1 MDTGGGG
8 SCNAPSTCKRPG
20 QLSCSTRRRVACG
33 AACARRLDQ
42 HAYRGLG
49 PRCREL
55 RGSSRGREAE
65 KGQVD
70 QGARAHRPLSSFVGS
85 FSPLIIRSSFLTSPP
100 ATQKG
105 ALNGCT
111 LRGGESCISA
121 PGGEVQPA
129 FLGNFAAPER
139 MRGFFAACGASFG
152 SNSRGEYHQLQT
164 GLLFG
169 LKSTA
174 VT

>member
-1 MDTGGGG
+1 M
-8 SCNAPSTCKRPG
+8 
-20 QLSCSTRRRVACG
+20 RVACG
-33 AACARRLDQ
+33 AASPRRLDQ

-55 RGSSRGREAE
+55 RGSCGGRAVE

-70 QGARAHRPLSSFVGS
+70 QGARAQRPLSSFVGS

-100 ATQKG
+100 ALKKG
-105 ALNGCT
+105 ALNGCS
-111 LRGGESCISA
+111 LRGACRLISA
-121 PGGEVQPA
+121 PGEEVQPA
-129 FLGNFAAPER
+129 FLGNFGAAER

-152 SNSRGEYHQLQT
+152 SNSRGEYHQLQA

-169 LKSTA
+169 LKNPP

>member
-1 MDTGGGG
+1 MNTGGGG
-8 SCNAPSTCKRPG
+8 SCDAPSTCKRPG
-20 QLSCSTRRRVACG
+20 QLSCSARRRVACG
-33 AACARRLDQ
+33 AASPRRLDQ

-55 RGSSRGREAE
+55 CRSCDGRAAE

-85 FSPLIIRSSFLTSPP
+85 FSPLIIRSSFLTSPS
-100 ATQKG
+100 ATQQG

-111 LRGGESCISA
+111 LRGAGSRMNV
-121 PGGEVQPA
+121 PGGEVQPSV
-129 FLGNFAAPER
+129 LRNFGAPER

-152 SNSRGEYHQLQT
+152 SNSPGEYHQLQPS
-164 GLLFG
+164 LLFG
-169 LKSTA
+169 LKNPP